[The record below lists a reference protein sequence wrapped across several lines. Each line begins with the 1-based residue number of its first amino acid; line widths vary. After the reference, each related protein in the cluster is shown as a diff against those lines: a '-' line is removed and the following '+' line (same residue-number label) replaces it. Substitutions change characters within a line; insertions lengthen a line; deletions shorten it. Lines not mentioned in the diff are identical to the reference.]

1 MEGVPRPEVA
11 GPTGGMNVADGAGE
25 HDRDATT
32 GHPRPHH
39 RSPTV
44 GRRLLRL
51 RMPVWLGVLLVVLV
65 AAGAVALFVSR
76 SVSLGPGVDG
86 AVEVDASLTVCNE
99 TVDRRRINPRTAEL
113 DFEEGLR
120 ELGAKEAD
128 VRITRIDCGR
138 QAP

>member
-1 MEGVPRPEVA
+1 M
-11 GPTGGMNVADGAGE
+11 ADGSGE
-25 HDRDATT
+25 HDRFATPA
-32 GHPRPHH
+32 HHRPRQRPHGL
-39 RSPTV
+39 

-51 RMPVWLGVLLVVLV
+51 RMPVWLGLLLIVMV

-99 TVDRRRINPRTAEL
+99 TVDRRNINPRTAEL

-120 ELGAKEAD
+120 ELGAKAAD
-128 VRITRIDCGR
+128 ARITRIDCGP